1 MICEVMNF
9 TVFNGYVQ
17 SINVQKNSKGPKIDL
32 CGTPIGIDA
41 HSELQPFIETNCCL
55 SLR

>member
-32 CGTPIGIDA
+32 CGTSIGIDA
-41 HSELQPFIETNCCL
+41 HSEL
-55 SLR
+55 